1 MSQASP
7 SDYGPR
13 YSPGNLDDKLLDF
26 FHKKPRS
33 GGFYIEAGAV
43 NGVWQSNT
51 LLLETKLGWTGL
63 LVEPDYNLYLECLK
77 SRSNNFIHHAALV
90 DSDYKLPYVQGT
102 FADSME
108 AFHRGRNL
116 NPYNKKDPESLPYY
130 ELALQGQIIYKN
142 PSFNI
147 KPGSQL
153 ITVPAKTLSFI
164 LQYFDIKREIDLLS
178 LDVEGSEIQALDGL
192 DLKINRPKYI
202 IIETTTWK
210 NKRDTIFMYL
220 SNFNYTFLEQMT
232 PNDALYVDGGI

>member
-1 MSQASP
+1 MSQTSP
-7 SDYGPR
+7 SDYGKR
-13 YSPGNLDDKLLDF
+13 HSPYHLDEKLLKF
-26 FHKKPRS
+26 FYEKLHY

-90 DSDYKLPYVQGT
+90 DSEYKLPYVQGT

-108 AFHRGRNL
+108 AFHGGKNL
-116 NPYNKKDPESLPYY
+116 NPFMSHQSRPPYY
-130 ELALQGQIIYKN
+130 ELALQGQITYKN

-153 ITVPAKTLSFI
+153 ITVPAKALSFI
-164 LQYFDIKREIDLLS
+164 LQHFDIKREIDLLS

-210 NKRDTIFMYL
+210 SKRDAIFIYL